1 MLRHSTELRVRLA
14 PACFDGGQGIAK
26 RKKKKLKRLIKP
38 SELKGS
44 PFVAGESGVR
54 WEHCALAGWV
64 QANKNFA
71 IVWWLRFTDSSTLG

>member
-26 RKKKKLKRLIKP
+26 RKKKLKRLIKP

-54 WEHCALAGWV
+54 WEH
-64 QANKNFA
+64 
-71 IVWWLRFTDSSTLG
+71 